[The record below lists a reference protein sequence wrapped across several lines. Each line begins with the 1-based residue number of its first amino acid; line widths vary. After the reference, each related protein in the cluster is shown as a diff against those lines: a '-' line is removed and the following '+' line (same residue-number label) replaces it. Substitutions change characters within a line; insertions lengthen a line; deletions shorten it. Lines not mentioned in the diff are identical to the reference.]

1 MKVRAL
7 DTLVSRHGTIIC
19 ARFFPI
25 KLLGLLIG
33 LIFPVDIS
41 AQFTYITNQGSIV
54 ITGVTLAT
62 NEIVIPSSVNAL
74 PVTQIASLTNRN
86 DFTSFVKR
94 VVIPDSVT
102 NIADRVFYDWRIT
115 NVVLGA
121 GLTSIGK
128 DAFTSCDSLKSF
140 TVDPANA
147 AYTAVSGVL
156 YDKPQSTLVIFPGGL
171 GGRFII
177 PDGVTQIARSAF
189 CSNNILTG
197 VVMPATLTTIG
208 PSAFSSCFGLTF
220 VTNGPGVLDI
230 GDSAFTACQQLSKVV
245 LNASL
250 TNIGR
255 EAFFRCPAL
264 TSISISNAVVG
275 IGERAFASCAKLDSI
290 NVDPSNPSFSSV
302 NGVLFDKTQTTLL
315 QFPAGKIPAYTVP
328 NSVSHIGDSAFYGCA
343 SIPGVRLPDTLTQIG
358 TSAFELCSKL
368 AKINLPDG
376 LPEIPDRA
384 FYRCAS
390 LTNIVIPN
398 TVTNIGN
405 SAFFLTRPSSLQI
418 PNSVISIGDHAF
430 AETGSFGSVTIPDS
444 VTSLGEFAFVDCTF
458 LATVVVGTG
467 ISNLPAD
474 VFHNCMFL
482 RSVTMTTN
490 ITAIRDSAFS
500 GCSYLANI
508 TLPDTVTNIGSF
520 SFGFTYSLTNIT
532 IPPKVTRIAD
542 FAFYSSALTDI
553 SIPNSVS
560 EIGTNAFERCH
571 SLTNVSIP
579 ASVSYLGVNAFN
591 ETTSLQQITVDPL
604 NTVYSSRDG
613 VLFNRDQSLLIYY
626 PHAKIDTA
634 YAVPSGVIMIADS
647 AFRECNTLR
656 NVTFPNTLTTIG
668 QTAFTSSTNLTE
680 LTLPDSLTSLG
691 KVAFGS
697 CTDLGRVAFGG
708 NLAKIEDGAFSSCGS
723 ITNLILSEGLRN
735 IGANA
740 FAYCTNLTNV
750 HLPDTV
756 ETLSPGAF
764 SQSGLTNIVIG
775 PGLIAYDISALEQCL
790 NLLTISVSAQNTT
803 FSDIDGVLFDKEQTT
818 LLLYPRGRPGS
829 YTIPDQTRSIANSAF
844 HISQLLT
851 SVTVPAGVTNISDFA
866 FYVCPNL
873 ATVYFRGDRPTAGR
887 NIFWAGNNV
896 ISYYLPTTSGW
907 DSTFGGL
914 PAVAWNPSAITD
926 ANFGLRGNQFGFD
939 ITGTSGLVI
948 IVEASDT
955 LSNPQWTPI
964 STNTL
969 AEVPLKFDDAAW
981 RNHQS
986 RLYRFRSP

>member
-1 MKVRAL
+1 MKVRAFSFF
-7 DTLVSRHGTIIC
+7 VFRHGPIRY
-19 ARFFPI
+19 ARSFRL
-25 KLLGLLIG
+25 KMLMLLIG
-33 LIFPVDIS
+33 LIFPANIS
-41 AQFTYITNQGSIV
+41 AQFTYVTNQGSIT
-54 ITGVTLAT
+54 ITGFTVGT
-62 NEIVIPSSVNAL
+62 NEIVIPSSINSL

-86 DFTSFVKR
+86 GFSALVKR

-121 GLTSIGK
+121 GLSSIGT

-140 TVDPANA
+140 TVDSANA
-147 AYTAVSGVL
+147 NFVAVNGVL
-156 YDKPQSTLVIFPGGL
+156 YDKSQSTLVVFPGGL
-171 GGRFII
+171 GGRYII

-189 CSNNILTG
+189 CSNNILAV

-208 PSAFSSCFGLTF
+208 PSAFSSCYALTS
-220 VTNGPGVLDI
+220 VTNGPGVLSL
-230 GDSAFTACQQLSKVV
+230 GDSAFSECLQLSKVF
-245 LNASL
+245 LNAAL

-255 EAFFRCPAL
+255 QAFFRCPAL
-264 TSISISNAVVG
+264 TSISISNSVSA
-275 IGERAFASCAKLDSI
+275 IGERAFASCAKLGSI

-315 QFPAGKIPAYTVP
+315 QFPAAKILAYTVP

-343 SIPGVRLPDTLTQIG
+343 SLLGVTLPDTLSDIG
-358 TSAFELCSKL
+358 KSAFELCSKL
-368 AKINLPDG
+368 PNINLPDG
-376 LPEIPDRA
+376 LLQIPDRA

-398 TVTNIGN
+398 SVTNIGN
-405 SAFFLTRPSSLQI
+405 SAFFLTRPSSLVI

-444 VTSLGEFAFVDCTF
+444 VTSLGEFAFVDCTY
-458 LATVVVGTG
+458 LQTVVVGTG

-482 RSVTMTTN
+482 TSVTLTTN
-490 ITAIRDSAFS
+490 ITAIGDSAFS

-508 TLPDTVTNIGSF
+508 NLPDTVTNIGSF
-520 SFGFTYSLTNIT
+520 SFGFTYSLSNIT
-532 IPPKVTRIAD
+532 IPPRVTRIAD
-542 FAFYSSALTDI
+542 YAFYSSALTDI
-553 SIPNSVS
+553 SIPNGVR

-579 ASVSYLGVNAFN
+579 ASVSYLGTNAFN
-591 ETTSLQQITVDPL
+591 ETTSLQQISVDPL
-604 NTVYSSRDG
+604 NIVYSSQDG
-613 VLFNRDQSLLIYY
+613 VLFNRDRSLLIYY
-626 PHAKIDTA
+626 PHGKAETA
-634 YAVPSGVIMIADS
+634 YAVPTGVTAIADS

-656 NVTFPNTLTTIG
+656 NVTFPNSLTQIG
-668 QTAFTSSTNLTE
+668 QMAFTLSTNLVEVTF
-680 LTLPDSLTSLG
+680 PDSLPTVGRGAFSGCFDLRH
-691 KVAFGS
+691 VTFGS
-697 CTDLGRVAFGG
+697 S
-708 NLAKIEDGAFSSCGS
+708 LAKIEDNAFNACGS
-723 ITNLILSEGLRN
+723 ITNLVFPEGLRS

-740 FAYCTNLTNV
+740 FNSCTNITDV
-750 HLPDTV
+750 RLPDAV

-764 SQSGLTNIVIG
+764 TRTGLTNIVLG
-775 PGLIAYDISALEQCL
+775 RSLVDFDISALEQCM
-790 NLLTISVSAQNTT
+790 NLLTISVSSQNSAL
-803 FSDIDGVLFDKEQTT
+803 SDIDGVLFDKDQTT

-829 YTIPDQTRSIANSAF
+829 YTIPDQVRNIGYSAF

-866 FYVCPNL
+866 FYICPNL
-873 ATVYFRGDRPTAGR
+873 ATLYFGGDRPTIGR
-887 NIFWAGNNV
+887 NILWTGNNV

-914 PAVAWNPSAITD
+914 PAVAWNPSAVTD

-939 ITGTSGLVI
+939 ITGTTGLVI
-948 IVEASDT
+948 IVEACDSLT
-955 LSNPQWTPI
+955 NPQWTSI

-969 AEVPLKFDDAAW
+969 ADVPTSFNDPAW
-981 RNHQS
+981 KNHRS
-986 RLYRFRSP
+986 RIYRFRSP